1 MPNKYVVYTDGG
13 CVNNGQPSAKGG
25 FGIVILNYQD
35 GTHQTLRN
43 HYPIKG
49 VTNNQMEVL
58 AVLKALEFIDK
69 LESQAALIEVRT
81 DSQLVI
87 GWCVG
92 GWKRRAETCI
102 PLLTEIDILLQ
113 KHQVNFTWV
122 RGHEKDRYNN
132 LADKLAGLEIG
143 L

>member
-13 CVNNGQPSAKGG
+13 CVNNGQPHAKGG
-25 FGIVILNYQD
+25 FGVVILNYQE
-35 GTHQTLRN
+35 GTHQTIRN
-43 HYPIKG
+43 NRPIEG
-49 VTNNQMEVL
+49 VTNNQMELL

-69 LESQAALIEVRT
+69 IEASAAMIEIRT

-102 PLLTEIDILLQ
+102 PLLAEIDTFLER
-113 KHQVNFTWV
+113 HQVNFTWV
-122 RGHEKDRYNN
+122 RGHQNDRYNN
-132 LADKLAGLEIG
+132 LADKLAGIEIG